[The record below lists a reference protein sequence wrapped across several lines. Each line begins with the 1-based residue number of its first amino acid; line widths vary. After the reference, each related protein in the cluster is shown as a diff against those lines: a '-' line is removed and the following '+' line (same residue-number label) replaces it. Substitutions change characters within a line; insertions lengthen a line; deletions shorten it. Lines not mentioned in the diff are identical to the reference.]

1 MNQSF
6 LSIISR
12 LLFGNKIY
20 VAKYEIN
27 FMIELSVTGN
37 LIFVVCL
44 RPIRAG
50 GVAVPDNCVVI
61 TVCRDEWPQ
70 LHSVMRGFR
79 AGAAQLQRSHK
90 CHLKLIIPPHVI
102 RGHL

>member
-12 LLFGNKIY
+12 LLFGNKKY

-79 AGAAQLQRSHK
+79 AGRRASSS
-90 CHLKLIIPPHVI
+90 
-102 RGHL
+102 GHTSVTSNLSFHRT

>member
-12 LLFGNKIY
+12 LLFGNKKY

-27 FMIELSVTGN
+27 ESVTGN
-37 LIFVVCL
+37 FIFVVCL

-79 AGAAQLQRSHK
+79 AGAALAPAVTQVSPQTYHSAARN
-90 CHLKLIIPPHVI
+90 
-102 RGHL
+102 